1 MKSHNSKNL
10 KSGFT
15 LVEILVVT
23 SIISLLSSITLS
35 SVTEAKAKAQDSSR
49 IQSVRQINTAINLYL
64 TDKGHVPLLG
74 NQCGRDKFNDTVKN
88 PNCIAL
94 QTAKSGADASN
105 AWENLKI
112 ELAPYMAKLPTD
124 PCGFECLDGLGYTYV
139 SPAGIYYECASD
151 SSLCNK
157 SDVDESSYQI
167 YAKLS
172 RSATPFGF
180 STIGPFFAPD
190 NNTSGPPSY

>member
-1 MKSHNSKNL
+1 MKNPNSKIA
-10 KSGFT
+10 SAGFT

-23 SIISLLSSITLS
+23 SIISLFSSITLS

-49 IQSVRQINTAINLYL
+49 IQAVRQVNTAINMYL

-74 NQCGRDKFNDTVKN
+74 NQCGKDKFNDTVKN

-151 SSLCNK
+151 SSICDKN
-157 SDVDESSYQI
+157 DVDETSYQI

-172 RSATPFGF
+172 RTSTPFGY
-180 STIGPFFAPD
+180 STIGSFFAPSQ
-190 NNTSGPPSY
+190 NTSGPPSY